1 MAMRGLFVLIVVI
14 AVCFLGL
21 QYFKSE
27 KAGNAP
33 AQPAATGSSSAGT
46 GASAAPDMTAIEG
59 RLKAAAQKVGVEM
72 TKFEPK
78 GTRDAVVTVE
88 WTGDVASLGGSF
100 LDEVTQA
107 QKIVR
112 DFDPVKVDQPMWID
126 PQGARHY
133 RGAYDLKF

>member
-1 MAMRGLFVLIVVI
+1 MRGLFVLIVVI

-46 GASAAPDMTAIEG
+46 GASATLDMAAIEP
-59 RLKAAAQKVGVEM
+59 RLKAAAEKIGVTVTKV
-72 TKFEPK
+72 EPK
-78 GTRDAVVTVE
+78 DPGSAVVTVV
-88 WTGDVASLGGSF
+88 WTGDVASLGGDFVS
-100 LDEVTQA
+100 EVVIA
-107 QKIVR
+107 QKIAR

-126 PQGARHY
+126 AQGARHY